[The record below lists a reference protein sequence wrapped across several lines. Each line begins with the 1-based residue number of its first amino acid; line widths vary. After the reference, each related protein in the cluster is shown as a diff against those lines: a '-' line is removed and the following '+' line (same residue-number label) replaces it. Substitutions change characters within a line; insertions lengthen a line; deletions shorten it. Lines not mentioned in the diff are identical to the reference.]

1 MRPEPSSSP
10 TSFEVAQA
18 IANLANDR
26 KATDIVVLSTEDV
39 TPMSDYFV
47 IATVDSR
54 TQLQALSQTI
64 TQFCGQQLGIKAN
77 GVERDLPNHWVLLDL
92 GDVVVHLFNPESRTF
107 YGLEQFW
114 SHATRV
120 PQKQWMQS
128 QKMVS

>member
-1 MRPEPSSSP
+1 MSSP
-10 TSFEVAQA
+10 KTPVTSFELAKA

-26 KATDIVVLSTEDV
+26 KAQNIVVLCTEDV

-64 TQFCGQQLGIKAN
+64 THFCNQQLNVKAN

-92 GDVVVHLFNPESRTF
+92 GDVVVHLFNPESREF

-114 SHATRV
+114 SHATKV
-120 PQKQWMQS
+120 PQSNWLEQQRMAS
-128 QKMVS
+128 